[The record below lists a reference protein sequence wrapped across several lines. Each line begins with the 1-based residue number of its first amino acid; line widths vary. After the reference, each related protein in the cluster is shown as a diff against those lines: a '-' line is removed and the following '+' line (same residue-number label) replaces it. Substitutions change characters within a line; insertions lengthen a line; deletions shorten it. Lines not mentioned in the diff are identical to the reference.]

1 MFYTNQLKVCCK
13 TERNKWSAKM
23 KKILVIVPFPMTEEN
38 RDQRREQLQAVTLGP
53 DITFEFESVR
63 VAPRNYVSASDMA
76 IADIGVLE
84 AGLEAQ
90 KRGYDAVCIDTMSD
104 SGVAALRSE
113 LSIPV
118 IGPGRA
124 SMLMAMMLGKRF
136 SIVALWPHWK
146 HIYTKILDDL
156 GMSHACASFRALDLT
171 PNNQSLLA
179 GKEEDVFPALEALAR
194 RCIEEDG
201 AEVILLGSTTMHQAH
216 RYLSDALPV
225 PVINPGP
232 LTYKLAEALLGLDLS
247 HSRAAYPASPKPKPE
262 VLHAMLDTAATFEH

>member
-1 MFYTNQLKVCCK
+1 
-13 TERNKWSAKM
+13 M
-23 KKILVIVPFPMTEEN
+23 KKVLVIVPFPMSEEN
-38 RDQRREQLQAVTLGP
+38 RAQRRDQLQAVSLGP
-53 DITFEFESVR
+53 DIQFEFQSVR

-76 IADIGVLE
+76 IADFGVLE
-84 AGLEAQ
+84 AGLEAEHS
-90 KRGYDAVCIDTMSD
+90 GYDAVCVDTMSD

-136 SIVALWPHWK
+136 SIIALWPHWR
-146 HIYTKILDDL
+146 HIYQKTLDEL
-156 GMSHACASFRALDLT
+156 AIGHACASIRSLELT
-171 PNNQSLLA
+171 PDNQSLLA

-194 RCIEEDG
+194 SCITEDR
-201 AEVILLGSTTMHQAH
+201 ADVILLGSTTMHQSHA
-216 RYLSDALPV
+216 YLAARLPV

-232 LTYKLAEALLGLDLS
+232 LTYTIAESLLGLGLS
-247 HSRAAYPASPKPKPE
+247 HSRAAYPVSPAPKPQ